1 MRPSSLGLVEMAYDK
16 FISKNRKHI
25 IGCDSDMCK
34 FCVSA
39 AVDTVNPGS
48 TTSNYE
54 YRSLFRNLQTH
65 QLRRKSRS
73 NKRMCSY
80 LAKTYCFFTFFLFSA
95 VWATRSKPIPNCN
108 LPNSPHNTIP
118 IGPTQCILKNKEQNI
133 VFLFLK
139 QETMVFPWFFRG
151 FSMVFPWENPILP
164 MSFFRRRDTKGAGV
178 QGRHAA
184 HVRRDQ
190 ITQVVP
196 GRPERYL
203 PWRENCNNH
212 WNNEFSH

>member
-1 MRPSSLGLVEMAYDK
+1 MSCAITLALPNRLMGFVCIFLYIMCIYIYYIYLYLYIYIYLYLCVCTKIIYLFFVRPSSLGLVEMAYDK

-73 NKRMCSY
+73 NKRMC
-80 LAKTYCFFTFFLFSA
+80 
-95 VWATRSKPIPNCN
+95 VATLQK
-108 LPNSPHNTIP
+108 H
-118 IGPTQCILKNKEQNI
+118 I
-133 VFLFLK
+133 VFSRFFC
-139 QETMVFPWFFRG
+139 FPPYGQQDPNR
-151 FSMVFPWENPILP
+151 SPIVTSP
-164 MSFFRRRDTKGAGV
+164 I
-178 QGRHAA
+178 H
-184 HVRRDQ
+184 H
-190 ITQVVP
+190 ITPSQLAQP
-196 GRPERYL
+196 
-203 PWRENCNNH
+203 NA
-212 WNNEFSH
+212 F